1 MGFRIV
7 SENYYQ
13 FTFIISSNCCLHEV
27 ILFRFEMSSMHF
39 SKNPSG
45 KLQVLIIFIPFRI
58 MKISNYRFITKS
70 LTFRNRIHATLIFCI
85 LEKYIILTF

>member
-7 SENYYQ
+7 SENYHQ
-13 FTFIISSNCCLHEV
+13 LTFIISSNYCLHEV

-39 SKNPSG
+39 SKIPSG

-58 MKISNYRFITKS
+58 MKNSDYRFIIKS
-70 LTFRNRIHATLIFCI
+70 LTFRNKIHTTLIFCI
-85 LEKYIILTF
+85 LEKCIILT